1 MLVGV
6 ARVDSNLSRQVC
18 FLKTPLKFLGYR
30 SYRIQWNL
38 RPTLCQGIVI
48 NYGKERSHYMPALMH
63 LSSAF
68 GEDSVFLCGSSL
80 LIAALFQK
88 FVFCLPYLYPSIYI
102 LDCRS
107 VLKNWGSLLQQ
118 TPEVWK
124 EEAKIRSNVLRIQ
137 HLFSCCL
144 WPKQCRVLTLKCERK
159 VIYQLRTN
167 RMAIAV
173 HWTK

>member
-38 RPTLCQGIVI
+38 IPTLCQGILI
-48 NYGKERSHYMPALMH
+48 NYDKERSHYMPTLMH
-63 LSSAF
+63 LSSVV

-88 FVFCLPYLYPSIYI
+88 FVFCSPYLYPSIYI
-102 LDCRS
+102 LDCQSVFKTEAHYFNKHRRS
-107 VLKNWGSLLQQ
+107 
-118 TPEVWK
+118 
-124 EEAKIRSNVLRIQ
+124 
-137 HLFSCCL
+137 
-144 WPKQCRVLTLKCERK
+144 ERK
-159 VIYQLRTN
+159 RQKLDKTRYEYRTSSL
-167 RMAIAV
+167 AV
-173 HWTK
+173 CNLSSTEFWRWSVKERWFINSGQTGWQ